1 MDKFNLSVK
10 LLDALVTSLIEQ
22 SKALNVNYLMI
33 FEHCNNTFF
42 ESELTSQQ
50 LLDMILNTKRFN
62 AEKENRNFT
71 FRIFIIRFSPNL

>member
-1 MDKFNLSVK
+1 MDKFNLSVI

-42 ESELTSQQ
+42 ESELTSQK
-50 LLDMILNTKRFN
+50 LPDMTLNTKRFN